1 MSWLSEGT
9 SKFNKLKMK
18 YYTKNYRGVHAA
30 RKIKVLNDLLSLSY
44 NNHLLK
50 AKDEILYIPNSHLI
64 SLEMAKQTSV
74 GMKIIENQVDLLSPK
89 HSFLS
94 TFLLQERK
102 DLTSFWKPYLDILP
116 SDFDTV
122 PIFFSEEDLAW
133 LEGSPFLEQVKEKK
147 FDIKKDYDAI
157 CRVFNQANID

>member
-1 MSWLSEGT
+1 
-9 SKFNKLKMK
+9 
-18 YYTKNYRGVHAA
+18 
-30 RKIKVLNDLLSLSY
+30 
-44 NNHLLK
+44 
-50 AKDEILYIPNSHLI
+50 
-64 SLEMAKQTSV
+64 MAKETSV

-147 FDIKKDYDAI
+147 IDI
-157 CRVFNQANID
+157 VQ